1 MKKLTIATPIG
12 DLVAELSTDPDYP
25 GIYVSLNDE
34 VISVTECDIDNNI
47 QTFAYVFGQE
57 DWETKTIFKEGKN
70 K

>member
-1 MKKLTIATPIG
+1 MKALSVPTPAG
-12 DLVAELSTDPDYP
+12 NLVVEPSTDPDYP